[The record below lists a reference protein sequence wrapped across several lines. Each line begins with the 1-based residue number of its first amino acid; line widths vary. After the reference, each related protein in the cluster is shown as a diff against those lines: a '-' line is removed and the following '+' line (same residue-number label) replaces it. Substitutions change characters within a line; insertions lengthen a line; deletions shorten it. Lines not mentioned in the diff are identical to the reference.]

1 MILASRGFDRKYGNT
16 VMLQFVDMKH
26 ETAMQLLS
34 LYRSDFP
41 CLHDGSHGRAAT
53 MLAGVLSALPLT
65 KRPLEEH
72 VIMLSGEGALVS
84 TTAEMFAT
92 AIARDNGKTVVE
104 ARKNIWFR
112 LRHAL
117 LCEVYLSFRI
127 VDSVGLVVRGR
138 SDHATIDEHK
148 FPFMHMAPMHSD
160 LESAVQFLKPTIL
173 LGCSFTSSAPFKF
186 TESICRTLI
195 QNTERPMIFPLSPSG
210 TECSISD
217 LMKWTGLERPT
228 NFITGEYFCF

>member
-1 MILASRGFDRKYGNT
+1 
-16 VMLQFVDMKH
+16 MLQFVDMKH
-26 ETAMQLLS
+26 ETAIQLLS

-72 VIMLSGEGALVS
+72 VIVLSGEGALVS

-92 AIARDNGKTVVE
+92 SIARQTGQTVVE

-112 LRHAL
+112 LRRDIPSRA
-117 LCEVYLSFRI
+117 YSSFRI
-127 VDSVGLVVRGR
+127 VDSMGLVVRGR
-138 SDHATIDEHK
+138 SDHDTIDEHK
-148 FPFMHMAPMHSD
+148 FPFMHTAPIHSD

-173 LGCSFTSSAPFKF
+173 LGCSFTSSPPFKF
-186 TESICRTLI
+186 TESICRRLA
-195 QNTERPMIFPLSPSG
+195 QNTERPMVFPLSPSG
-210 TECSISD
+210 AECSIGD
-217 LMKWTGLERPT
+217 LMKWTGWRYQPAVVNMREFL
-228 NFITGEYFCF
+228 CF